1 MCFLMW
7 FGYAPHSSCWL
18 LTEVET
24 QQSRVGHKS
33 IVTVQFVIFIEEVV
47 VAAVTVVMSV
57 VVVVAAVVASNS
69 AIQ

>member
-57 VVVVAAVVASNS
+57 VVVAAVVASNS